1 VSIAE
6 AFRHAP
12 FLNAAR
18 RMIQET
24 PYPVVFATL
33 SGAHLY
39 GFASPQSDV
48 DVRGCHVLPEK
59 ALMQREE
66 YTLETT
72 RHQDHWAM
80 DWVSH
85 DVQKFVNLLL
95 RPNGYVL
102 EQLYSP
108 LVVSTTAA
116 HAELKELGQ
125 GCITRAHV
133 RHYLGLAYA
142 QWKTFE
148 RHDPPQLKPLLY
160 VFRALLSGIHLMQ
173 TGQIEA
179 NLPRLNEAVQLPYLP
194 DLMAQK
200 RAGVTVLELTPEEVR
215 FYQQEFEH
223 WVACLHAAHQAST
236 LPDGPSAQ
244 AALQAFSQRL
254 RNNSL

>member
-1 VSIAE
+1 MSIAE
-6 AFRHAP
+6 AFQHAP

-59 ALMQREE
+59 ALMQREGD
-66 YTLETT
+66 TLETS
-72 RHQDHWAM
+72 RHQDDWAM

-108 LVVSTTAA
+108 LVLSSSAA

-142 QWKTFE
+142 QWKAFE
-148 RHDPPQLKPLLY
+148 RSDPPLLKPLLY
-160 VFRALLSGIHLMQ
+160 VFRALLSGIYLMQ
-173 TGQIEA
+173 TGRIEA
-179 NLPRLNEAVQLPYLP
+179 NLPRLNEATHLSYLP
-194 DLMAQK
+194 ELMAQK
-200 RAGVTVLELTPEEVR
+200 RSGETVLDVTPEERR
-215 FYQQEFEH
+215 FYQQEFEQ
-223 WVACLHAAHQAST
+223 WVACLHAAHQASH
-236 LPDGPSAQ
+236 LPESPSAQ

-254 RNNSL
+254 RHISL